1 MSSMINVW
9 SVASIKVQ
17 KMLMSI
23 DVELILCEIVVCKV
37 HVPFQASASRL
48 KFNSFSCTLF
58 LCFCVIAVWAQVVCI
73 FMTIHAESL
82 GLISSPH
89 CFAICI
95 HDLEPA
101 HFRHLNTV
109 GTMTSFTGVR

>member
-37 HVPFQASASRL
+37 HVPFQTSASRL
-48 KFNSFSCTLF
+48 KFSTFSFTLF
-58 LCFCVIAVWAQVVCI
+58 LCSFVIAFWAIVVCML
-73 FMTIHAESL
+73 MTSHAERL

-89 CFAICI
+89 CFAII
-95 HDLEPA
+95 VHDLEPA

-109 GTMTSFTGVR
+109 GTMT